1 MSEGVFDFS
10 VALFRSK
17 SYEPHSDLFHEF
29 MKALEPALNRE
40 YNYTGEHK
48 ISFFE

>member
-1 MSEGVFDFS
+1 MSEGVFEFS
-10 VALFRSK
+10 VALFKSK

-29 MKALEPALNRE
+29 MTKLEPAMNRDN
-40 YNYTGEHK
+40 NYASEHK